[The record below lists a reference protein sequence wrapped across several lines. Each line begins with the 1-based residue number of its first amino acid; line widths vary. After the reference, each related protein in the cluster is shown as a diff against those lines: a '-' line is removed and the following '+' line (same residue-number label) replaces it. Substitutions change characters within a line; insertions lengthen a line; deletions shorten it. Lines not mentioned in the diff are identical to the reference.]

1 MFAVRKRVTN
11 DVGKNAAAVVRIH
24 SHCKEEVVEHVQQ
37 KSTRYY
43 PCFYP
48 CPSVLDIFVI
58 GKRVNHG
65 GKDRLEIP
73 ANFQFYGPEKSINLT

>member
-1 MFAVRKRVTN
+1 MFAVRKRATN

-48 CPSVLDIFVI
+48 
-58 GKRVNHG
+58 
-65 GKDRLEIP
+65 
-73 ANFQFYGPEKSINLT
+73 